1 MQNHNVTPRVWTTI
15 QATARSIS
23 RRRFLGSLG
32 IGGTAALFAPWG
44 ATAFAR
50 MSPRTL
56 ATLDAALAAQA
67 GGFTLPPLPYDYNAL
82 EPHIDEA
89 TMRLHHTRHH
99 AAFITNLNTAAGQLP
114 RPTGPRYCRSAVPHQ
129 RSARGRPYHYPQ

>member
-1 MQNHNVTPRVWTTI
+1 MKTPNAAPRVWSTI

-32 IGGTAALFAPWG
+32 IGGAAALFAPWG

-56 ATLDAALAAQA
+56 ATLDAGA
-67 GGFTLPPLPYDYNAL
+67 GRAGRRIYPA
-82 EPHIDEA
+82 
-89 TMRLHHTRHH
+89 
-99 AAFITNLNTAAGQLP
+99 TAAL
-114 RPTGPRYCRSAVPHQ
+114 RLQ
-129 RSARGRPYHYPQ
+129 RA